1 MKIAVPKE
9 IKNNENRVGL
19 TPAGA
24 RQLVQDGHE
33 VFVQKNAGMGIGI
46 TDEEYIKAGAKILPT
61 LEECFATGEMIIK
74 VKEPQPNEIALLKP
88 HHILY
93 TYLHLAADKPQTEG
107 LMKSGATC
115 IAYETIQLEDGS
127 LPLLVPMSEVA
138 GRMSVQVGA
147 TYLQLDK
154 GGKGI
159 LLGGVPGV
167 RRAKVTIIGCG
178 IAGTNAAQM
187 AVGMGADVTLVD
199 LSTKR
204 LAELD
209 HLFENKVHTIFS
221 NSQNIEES
229 VINSDLVIGA
239 VLVPGAK
246 APKLVTRDMI
256 SKMGKGSVVVDI
268 AVDQGGCIE
277 TCKATTHENPTFV
290 VDGVVHY
297 CVANMPGA
305 VARTSTFALTNVTL
319 KYARM
324 LARDGV
330 DRSIMKDKPLRLG
343 VNIYKGKLVY
353 EQVARDLDLPYTPL
367 ALDKYCKTHKKG
379 RIPCG
384 PFLLPTPC

>member
-19 TPAGA
+19 VPSGV

-33 VFVQKNAGMGIGI
+33 VYVQKTAGVGVGIS
-46 TDEEYIKAGAKILPT
+46 DDDFIKAGAKMVDT
-61 LEECFATGEMIIK
+61 LEDAFAVGEMIIK
-74 VKEPQPNEIALLKP
+74 VKEPQPVEIALLKP

-93 TYLHLAADKPQTEG
+93 TYLHLAADKELTEG
-107 LMKSGATC
+107 LMKSGSTC
-115 IAYETIQLEDGS
+115 IAYETIQYPDGS

-138 GRMSVQVGA
+138 GRMATQVGTA
-147 TYLQLDK
+147 FLQKDK
-154 GGKGI
+154 GGKGV

-167 RRAKVTIIGCG
+167 KRAKVTVIGCG
-178 IAGTNAAQM
+178 IAGTNATKM
-187 AVGMGADVTLVD
+187 AMGLGADVTCID

-204 LAELD
+204 LAEMD
-209 HLFENKVHTIFS
+209 DLFDNRITTLYS
-221 NSQNIEES
+221 NAHNIEEA
-229 VINSDLVIGA
+229 VIQSDLVIGA
-239 VLVPGAK
+239 VLVAGAK

-256 SKMGKGSVVVDI
+256 SKMEEGSVVVDI

-277 TCKATTHENPTFV
+277 TCTPTTHEKPTFL

-305 VARTSTFALTNVTL
+305 VARTSTYALTNVTL

-324 LARDGV
+324 LAKNGV
-330 DRSIMKDKPLRLG
+330 DKSIMNDKALKLG

-353 EQVARDLDLPYTPL
+353 EQVAQDLELPFTPL
-367 ALDKYCKTHKKG
+367 EPEKY
-379 RIPCG
+379 
-384 PFLLPTPC
+384 L

>member
-19 TPAGA
+19 VPSGA

-33 VFVQKNAGMGIGI
+33 VYVQHNAGMGIGI
-46 TDEEYIKAGAKILPT
+46 SDEEYIKAGAKIVPT
-61 LEECFATGEMIIK
+61 LEDAFAIGEMIIK

-115 IAYETIQLEDGS
+115 IAYETIQLEDNS

-187 AVGMGADVTLVD
+187 AVGLGADVTLID

-209 HLFENKVHTIFS
+209 QLFENKVHTIFS
-221 NSQNIEES
+221 NSQNIEDS

-246 APKLVTRDMI
+246 APKLVTREMI
-256 SKMGKGSVVVDI
+256 SKMQKGSVVVDI

-324 LARDGV
+324 IARDGV
-330 DRSIMKDKPLRLG
+330 DRAIMKDKPLRLG

-353 EQVARDLDLPYTPL
+353 EQVALDLDLPFSPL
-367 ALDKYCKTHKKG
+367 QLDKY
-379 RIPCG
+379 
-384 PFLLPTPC
+384 L